1 MGMTNFLKK
10 DINLKILSLVFAIFL
25 WIYVYY
31 KDTPFQE
38 NLAVTS
44 FVIPI
49 EVKGLASDL
58 TVVEMQDDVFVKVRG
73 NKDIISDMKPGGVRA
88 SVDLS
93 NKSTGTYRVLVQASS
108 LVDVVSVE
116 PQAVDIKIDKLI
128 EKTMEITLEFEGKP
142 KSGYVVSG
150 ENVKILPERTVKV
163 KGPEEIMVNV
173 NKVIV
178 KPDISNADLSLKKM
192 EEPFVTDRQG
202 KIISGLTVKP
212 SEVEIRIE
220 IIPDRIFRTVPIIP
234 SITGSLPDGYVIKEI
249 SLRHSTATIE
259 IISEEGKSVQSVRT
273 SPVDIDKKTDD
284 FAAKV
289 WIVPVKGI
297 NIINNTVQIVIRIDK
312 KVGSVKKPVT
322 KTD

>member
-1 MGMTNFLKK
+1 MTNFLKK

-25 WIYVYY
+25 WVYVYY

-44 FVIPI
+44 FVVPI

-73 NKDIISDMKPGGVRA
+73 NKDIISDMKAGGVRA

-108 LVDVVSVE
+108 LVEVVSVE

-128 EKTMEITLEFEGKP
+128 EKTVDITLEFEGKP

-150 ENVKILPERTVKV
+150 ENVKILPESVRV
-163 KGPEEIMVNV
+163 KGPEGTMVNV
-173 NKVIV
+173 NKVLV

-192 EEPFVTDRQG
+192 EVPLITDRQG
-202 KIISGLTVKP
+202 NLISGLTVKP
-212 SEVEIRIE
+212 SEVEVRIE
-220 IIPDRIFRTVPIIP
+220 IIPDRIYRTVPIIP
-234 SITGSLPDGYVIKEI
+234 SITGTLPEGYVIKEI

-259 IISEEGKSVQSVRT
+259 ITSEEGKSVESVRT

-312 KVGSVKKPVT
+312 KVASIKTPAT
-322 KTD
+322 KTN

>member
-25 WIYVYY
+25 WVYVYY

-44 FVIPI
+44 FVVPI

-73 NKDIISDMKPGGVRA
+73 NKDIISDMKAGGVRA

-108 LVDVVSVE
+108 LVEVVSVE

-128 EKTMEITLEFEGKP
+128 EKTVDITLEFEGKP

-150 ENVKILPERTVKV
+150 ENVKILPESVRV
-163 KGPEEIMVNV
+163 KGPEGTMVNV
-173 NKVIV
+173 NKVLV

-192 EEPFVTDRQG
+192 EVPLITDRQG
-202 KIISGLTVKP
+202 NLISGLTVKP
-212 SEVEIRIE
+212 SEVEVRIE
-220 IIPDRIFRTVPIIP
+220 IIPDRIYRTVPIIP
-234 SITGSLPDGYVIKEI
+234 SITGTLPEGYVIKEI

-259 IISEEGKSVQSVRT
+259 ITSEEGKSVESVRT

-312 KVGSVKKPVT
+312 KVASIKTPAT
-322 KTD
+322 KTN

>member
-25 WIYVYY
+25 WVYVYY

-44 FVIPI
+44 FVVPI
-49 EVKGLASDL
+49 EVKGLSSDL

-73 NKDIISDMKPGGVRA
+73 NKDIISDMKAGGVRA

-108 LVDVVSVE
+108 LVEVVSIE
-116 PQAVDIKIDKLI
+116 PQAVDIKIDKVI
-128 EKTMEITLEFEGKP
+128 EKTLEINLEFEGKP
-142 KSGYVVSG
+142 KSGYIVSG
-150 ENVKILPERTVKV
+150 EDVKILPESVKV
-163 KGPEEIMVNV
+163 KGPEEVMAGV

-192 EEPFVTDRQG
+192 ETPLVTDRQG

-212 SEVEIRIE
+212 SEVEVRIE
-220 IIPDRIFRTVPIIP
+220 IIPDRIYRTVPIIP
-234 SITGSLPDGYVIKEI
+234 SITGTLPEGYVIKEI
-249 SLRHSTATIE
+249 SLRHATATIE
-259 IISEEGKSVQSVRT
+259 ITSEEGRSVQSVRT

-312 KVGSVKKPVT
+312 KVDSVKTPVT
-322 KTD
+322 KPN

>member
-44 FVIPI
+44 FVVPI

-73 NKDIISDMKPGGVRA
+73 NKDIISDMKAGGVRA

-108 LVDVVSVE
+108 LVEVVSVE

-128 EKTMEITLEFEGKP
+128 EKTVDITLEFEGKP

-150 ENVKILPERTVKV
+150 ENVKILPESVRV
-163 KGPEEIMVNV
+163 KGPEGAMVNV
-173 NKVIV
+173 NKVLV

-192 EEPFVTDRQG
+192 EVPFITDRQG
-202 KIISGLTVKP
+202 NIVSGLTVKP
-212 SEVEIRIE
+212 SEVEVRIE
-220 IIPDRIFRTVPIIP
+220 IIPDRIYRTVPIIP
-234 SITGSLPDGYVIKEI
+234 SITGTLPEGYVIKEI

-259 IISEEGKSVQSVRT
+259 ITSEEGKSVQSVRT

-312 KVGSVKKPVT
+312 KVASVKTPVT
-322 KTD
+322 KPN